1 MPRRANWI
9 LLGGMALAVAG
20 CSSDP
25 AGPDTTTADIQATT
39 NSTFSPTDKTVAVG
53 ATVRWG
59 FSTVGHSVIFDAVAG
74 RPADILGVNTSVII
88 GRTFTTAGDYGYE
101 CGIHPGMRG
110 TVHVVAGT

>member
-1 MPRRANWI
+1 MRRHSSWI
-9 LLGGMALAVAG
+9 VVGGLALAISG

-25 AGPDTTTADIQATT
+25 TGPDTTADIQATT
-39 NSTFSPTDKTVAVG
+39 NTTFSPSDKTVTVG

-59 FSTVGHSVIFDAVAG
+59 FSTLGHSVIFDAVAG

-88 GRTFTTAGDYGYE
+88 GRTFTTVGTYGYE